1 MSVAGYDMY
10 LDQYPCLYNKL
21 MEKQE
26 IRVTKIPGYE
36 VQILDFD
43 MVDNSINAFQ
53 YVKES
58 EAANLDFIFYRFDN

>member
-1 MSVAGYDMY
+1 
-10 LDQYPCLYNKL
+10 

-58 EAANLDFIFYRFDN
+58 